1 MNAFLAAATSV
12 ALVLSGGGARGAYQ
26 IGVWKALRELN
37 IDIVAVYGTSVG
49 AINGAL
55 IAYGDYDFAER
66 AWLEVDF
73 EDVMNVPEEMK
84 KILTGGLFEVN
95 IFKAFEVARDLIQSG
110 GIDIGPLREKLK
122 TLLPEDRIRNSK
134 VHYGLVTYCISDL
147 KPYTL
152 YIEDIPEGLLADY
165 ILSSANFPLFKRE
178 EISGKL
184 FIDGGI
190 YSNVPVRMAVE
201 KGWENILVVDIGT
214 IGLTDI
220 LDYLRVFRDR
230 NRIGY
235 IRPREHFGNV
245 MNFDREVIRKY
256 FIEGYLDTLAY
267 FGKLHGEYY
276 YLSSDE
282 DVLKQMYTKLSVEE
296 RDIAA
301 ALLGI
306 KVPTHLPAEQQYES
320 FILPRLR
327 LEALAFFEDS
337 KKVSLRLL
345 ENLAKIL
352 KVERLRIYTPF
363 ELLEAIVHSAE
374 PEDLLSR
381 LAVQVR
387 YRKVLDFVLLLY
399 KSYTKKPIQWEK

>member
-1 MNAFLAAATSV
+1 MSAFLAAATSV

-55 IAYGDYDFAER
+55 IAYGDYDFAEK
-66 AWLEVDF
+66 AWLEVEF

-84 KILTGGLFEVN
+84 KVLSGGIFELN
-95 IFKAFEVARDLIQSG
+95 IFKAFEVASDLIESG
-110 GIDIGPLREKLK
+110 GIDVTPLREKLK
-122 TLLPEDRIRNSK
+122 ALLPEEKIRSSK
-134 VHYGLVTYCISDL
+134 VHYGLVTYCVSDL
-147 KPYTL
+147 KPFML
-152 YIEDIPEGLLADY
+152 YIEEIPEGMLADY

-178 EISGKL
+178 EIAGKL

-201 KGWENILVVDIGT
+201 RGWENILVVDIGT

-220 LDYLRVFRDR
+220 LDYLRIFRER
-230 NRIGY
+230 SRIGY

-245 MNFDREVIRKY
+245 LNFDREVVKKY

-267 FGKLHGEYY
+267 FGKLYGEQY

-282 DVLKQMYTKLSVEE
+282 DVLKQLYVKLDAKE
-296 RDIAA
+296 RDIAGF
-301 ALLGI
+301 LLGL
-306 KVPTHLPAEQQYES
+306 KLPGELSAEQQYES

-327 LEALAFFEDS
+327 LETLSFFDEP
-337 KKVSLRLL
+337 KKVAIKLLETLARLL
-345 ENLAKIL
+345 N
-352 KVERLRIYTPF
+352 VERLKIYTPL
-363 ELLEAIVHSAE
+363 ELIEAIVHGTE
-374 PEDLLSR
+374 PENLFNR
-381 LAVQVR
+381 LAIQIV
-387 YRKVLDFVLLLY
+387 YRKLLDFVIFVY
-399 KSYTKKPIQWEK
+399 KNAIRKM